1 VILSI
6 VTINRNNKTGLE
18 KTLRSIY
25 PKISIDFEHIVID
38 GNSQDGSV
46 ELIEEYASIYTIHW
60 VTEPDSG
67 IFNAMNK
74 GLNLVKG
81 DYVIFMNSGDA
92 FCEGVLTSELLET
105 IMKYDLTYGD
115 IFVSVGNDVQQTK
128 QTEKLDFLYM
138 MGKTI
143 CHQSV
148 FMKSE
153 LCKKYS
159 FTESDEFSLMG
170 DWIQLFEILKNEK
183 VLINK
188 IDRNICIYNGE
199 GQSEIYADTR
209 HFQRRLFLE
218 RHYGQ
223 WELDSLLPLNRLR
236 NRKYYYM
243 IMKSLDSYMYSY
255 LLNIINRW
263 IRL

>member
-25 PKISIDFEHIVID
+25 PKNEIDFEHIIID
-38 GNSQDGSV
+38 GNSQDGSG
-46 ELIEEYASIYTIHW
+46 ELIEEYAANYPINW
-60 VTEPDSG
+60 VTESDSG

-105 IMKYDLTYGD
+105 VVKYDITYGD
-115 IFVSVGNDVQQTK
+115 IFVSVGNAVNQTK
-128 QTEKLDFLYM
+128 QTESLDFLYM

-153 LCKKYS
+153 LCKKYR
-159 FTESDEFSLMG
+159 FTEDGEFSLMG

-183 VLINK
+183 VFINK
-188 IDRNICIYNGE
+188 IDRNICIYDGE
-199 GQSEIYADTR
+199 GQSEKYADTR
-209 HFQRRLFLE
+209 HLKRRKYLE
-218 RHYGQ
+218 MHYSH
-223 WELDSLLPLNRLR
+223 WELESLIDLSRLR
-236 NRKYYYM
+236 NRKYFSM
-243 IMKSLDSYMYSY
+243 VLKSLDSYKYSY

-263 IRL
+263 LRL

>member
-1 VILSI
+1 MILSI

-18 KTLRSIY
+18 KTLKSIY
-25 PKISIDFEHIVID
+25 PKIAIDFEHIIID

-46 ELIEEYASIYTIHW
+46 ELLEEYAAKYSINWI
-60 VTEPDSG
+60 TESDSG

-74 GLNLVKG
+74 GLNLIQG
-81 DYVIFMNSGDA
+81 DYVIFMNSGDV
-92 FCEGVLTSELLET
+92 FCEGVLTSELLENVL
-105 IMKYDLTYGD
+105 KYDITYGN
-115 IFVSVGNDVQQTK
+115 IFVSVGNVVIQTK
-128 QTEKLDFLYM
+128 QTESLDFLYM

-153 LCKKYS
+153 LCKKHR
-159 FTESDEFSLMG
+159 FTENSEFSLMG

-183 VLINK
+183 VLVNK
-188 IDRNICIYNGE
+188 INQNICIYDGE
-199 GQSEIYADTR
+199 GQSEKYADTR
-209 HFQRRLFLE
+209 HFQRRKYLE
-218 RHYGQ
+218 KHYSY

-236 NRKYYYM
+236 NRKYYDM
-243 IMKSLDSYMYSY
+243 IMKSLDSYKFSY
-255 LLNIINRW
+255 LFNIINRW

>member
-18 KTLRSIY
+18 KTLKSIH
-25 PKISIDFEHIVID
+25 PKIAIDFEHIIID

-46 ELIEEYASIYTIHW
+46 ELIEEYSAKYSINWI
-60 VTEPDSG
+60 TESDSG

-74 GLNLVKG
+74 GLNLIQG
-81 DYVIFMNSGDA
+81 DYVIFMNSGDVL
-92 FCEGVLTSELLET
+92 CEGVLTSELLET
-105 IMKYDLTYGD
+105 VVKYDITYGD
-115 IFVSVGNDVQQTK
+115 IFVSVGNVVIQTK
-128 QTEKLDFLYM
+128 QTESLDFLYM

-153 LCKKYS
+153 LSKKYR
-159 FTESDEFSLMG
+159 FTENSEFSLMG

-188 IDRNICIYNGE
+188 IDQNICIYDGE

-209 HFQRRLFLE
+209 HFQRKKYLE
-218 RHYGQ
+218 RYYSP
-223 WELDSLLPLNRLR
+223 WELECLIEWNRLR
-236 NRKYYYM
+236 NRSYYLL
-243 IMKSLDSYMYSY
+243 IKKSLDSYKYSY
-255 LLNIINRW
+255 LLNLLSRW

>member
-25 PKISIDFEHIVID
+25 PKNAIDFEHIIID

-46 ELIEEYASIYTIHW
+46 RLIEEYAAKYPIHW
-60 VTEPDSG
+60 VTESDSG

-74 GLNLVKG
+74 GLNLVQG

-92 FCEGVLTSELLET
+92 FCDNVLTKFLLET
-105 IMKYDLTYGD
+105 IVKFDITYGD
-115 IFVSVGNDVQQTK
+115 IRISKGTTLSSMK
-128 QTEKLDFLYM
+128 QTDKLDFVYM
-138 MGKTI
+138 LGKTI

-148 FMKSE
+148 FMRSE
-153 LCKKYS
+153 LCKKYL
-159 FTESDEFSLMG
+159 FTESYEFSLMG

-188 IDRNICIYNGE
+188 IDRNICIYDGE
-199 GQSEIYADTR
+199 GQSEKHADTR
-209 HFQRRLFLE
+209 HFQRRKYLE
-218 RHYGQ
+218 SHYSP
-223 WELDSLLPLNRLR
+223 WELDSLHPLNRLR
-236 NRKYYYM
+236 NRKYFSM
-243 IMKSLDSYMYSY
+243 IMKSLDSYKYSY

>member
-1 VILSI
+1 MILSI

-25 PKISIDFEHIVID
+25 PKNVIDFEHIIID

-46 ELIEEYASIYTIHW
+46 GLIEEYEAKYSINWI
-60 VTEPDSG
+60 TESDSG

-74 GLNLVKG
+74 GLNLIHG

-92 FCEGVLTSELLET
+92 FCKGVLTSELLET
-105 IMKYDLTYGD
+105 LVKYDITYGD
-115 IFVSVGNDVQQTK
+115 IFVSVGNAVNQTK
-128 QTEKLDFLYM
+128 QTESLDFLYI

-153 LCKKYS
+153 LCKKYR
-159 FTESDEFSLMG
+159 FTEDGEFSLMG

-183 VLINK
+183 VFINK
-188 IDRNICIYNGE
+188 IDRNICIYDGE
-199 GQSEIYADTR
+199 GQSEKYADIR
-209 HFQRRLFLE
+209 HFQRKKYLE
-218 RHYGQ
+218 SHYSP
-223 WELDSLLPLNRLR
+223 WELESLLPLNRLR
-236 NRKYYYM
+236 HRKYYFM
-243 IMKSLDSYMYSY
+243 IMKSLDSYKYSY

>member
-1 VILSI
+1 MTLSI
-6 VTINRNNKTGLE
+6 ITINRNNKIGLE
-18 KTLRSIY
+18 KTLTSIY
-25 PKISIDFEHIVID
+25 PDNAIEVEHIIID

-46 ELIEEYASIYTIHW
+46 ELIEEYAAKYPINW
-60 VTEPDSG
+60 VTESDSG

-74 GLNLVKG
+74 GLNLIHG

-115 IFVSVGNDVQQTK
+115 IFVSVGNVVQQTK

-143 CHQSV
+143 CHQSI
-148 FMKSE
+148 FMKSK
-153 LCKKYS
+153 LCKKYK
-159 FTESDEFSLMG
+159 FTEDDEFSLMG

-183 VLINK
+183 VWINK
-188 IDRNICIYNGE
+188 IDRYICIYDGV
-199 GQSEIYADTR
+199 GQSEKYADTR
-209 HFQRRLFLE
+209 HFQRRMFLE
-218 RHYGQ
+218 RHYGP
-223 WELDSLLPLNRLR
+223 WELESLLPMNRLR
-236 NRKYYYM
+236 NRKYFSM
-243 IMKSLDSYMYSY
+243 IMKSLDSYKYSY

>member
-25 PKISIDFEHIVID
+25 PKNVIDFEHIIID

-46 ELIEEYASIYTIHW
+46 GLIEEYEAKYSINWI
-60 VTEPDSG
+60 TESDSG

-74 GLNLVKG
+74 GLNLIHG

-92 FCEGVLTSELLET
+92 FCKGVLTSELLET
-105 IMKYDLTYGD
+105 LVKYDITYGD
-115 IFVSVGNDVQQTK
+115 IFVSVGNAVNQTK
-128 QTEKLDFLYM
+128 QTESLDFLYI

-153 LCKKYS
+153 LCKKYR
-159 FTESDEFSLMG
+159 FTEDGEFSLMG

-183 VLINK
+183 VFINK
-188 IDRNICIYNGE
+188 IDRNICIYDGE
-199 GQSEIYADTR
+199 GQSEKYADIR
-209 HFQRRLFLE
+209 HFQRKKYLE
-218 RHYGQ
+218 SHYSP
-223 WELDSLLPLNRLR
+223 WELESLLPLNRLR
-236 NRKYYYM
+236 HRKYYFM
-243 IMKSLDSYMYSY
+243 IMKSLDSYKYSY

>member
-6 VTINRNNKTGLE
+6 VTINRNNKLGLE

-25 PKISIDFEHIVID
+25 PKNVIDFEHIIID

-46 ELIEEYASIYTIHW
+46 ELIEEYAAKYPIHW
-60 VTEPDSG
+60 VTESDKG

-74 GLNLVKG
+74 GLNLVQG

-92 FCEGVLTSELLET
+92 FYEGVLTSELLEN
-105 IMKYDLTYGD
+105 IVKYDLTYGD
-115 IFVSVGNDVQQTK
+115 ILVSKGNVVSQTK
-128 QTEKLDFLYM
+128 QTEILDFLYM

-148 FMKSE
+148 YMKSE
-153 LCKKYS
+153 LCKKHR
-159 FTESDEFSLMG
+159 FTEDVEFSLMG

-183 VLINK
+183 VLVNK
-188 IDRNICIYNGE
+188 INQNMCIYDGE
-199 GQSEIYADTR
+199 GQSEKYADTR
-209 HFQRRLFLE
+209 HFQRRKYLE
-218 RHYGQ
+218 RHYSQ
-223 WELDSLLPLNRLR
+223 WELDSLLPLNRFR
-236 NRKYYYM
+236 NRKYFSM
-243 IMKSLDSYMYSY
+243 IMKSLDSYKYSY